1 MNKDRLSYPPLYRDR
16 IDDLNT
22 EKQARLE
29 ILSHNRKNLQAQ
41 VARIRQ
47 TIVKVLDQ
55 DTSLVEIIGTLFCEQ
70 GITICSIL
78 AAFSITISMIVLAI

>member
-47 TIVKVLDQ
+47 TIAKVLDQ

-70 GITICSIL
+70 GITIFSIL
-78 AAFSITISMIVLAI
+78 AAFSITFSMIVLAI